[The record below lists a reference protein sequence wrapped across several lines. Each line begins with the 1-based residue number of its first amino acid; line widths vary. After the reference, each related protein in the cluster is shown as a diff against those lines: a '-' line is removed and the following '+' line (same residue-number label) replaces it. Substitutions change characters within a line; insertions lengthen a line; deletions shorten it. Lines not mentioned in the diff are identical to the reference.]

1 MLSTNPSGTALI
13 NVSAIFI
20 LELELLKAPV
30 MVTKM
35 SFTIFI
41 IAVKNVYPF

>member
-1 MLSTNPSGTALI
+1 MLSTNPSGTAFI

-20 LELELLKAPV
+20 LELLLLKV
-30 MVTKM
+30 FVTLIKI

-41 IAVKNVYPF
+41 IVERKV